1 MAFRSALL
9 LGMRQETSPQTSV
22 SSEVRLMAAK
32 WAADSARIYN
42 FSYEKDDPVSELP
55 EHWLDMRENS
65 RNCATSNSNYGNFS

>member
-55 EHWLDMRENS
+55 EH
-65 RNCATSNSNYGNFS
+65 